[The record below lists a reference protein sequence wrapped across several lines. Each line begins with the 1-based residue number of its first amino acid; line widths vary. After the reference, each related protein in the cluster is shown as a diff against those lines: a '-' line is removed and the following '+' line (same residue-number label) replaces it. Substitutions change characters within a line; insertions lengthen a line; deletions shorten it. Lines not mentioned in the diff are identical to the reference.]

1 MKVILMQ
8 DIENLGKKGD
18 VKVVSD
24 GYARNFLLPRKLAK
38 EFTKANVKLIED
50 EKRRQAIKIEKEKKE
65 FLKIAE
71 KIKNLSIT
79 ISRNVGEENKMFG
92 AVTSDDIAEAL
103 KQEGIEVDKRKIEL
117 AEPIK
122 SLGAYDVEIK
132 LHPEVTAVVKVWVVK
147 S

>member
-38 EFTKANVKLIED
+38 EFTKANIKLIED